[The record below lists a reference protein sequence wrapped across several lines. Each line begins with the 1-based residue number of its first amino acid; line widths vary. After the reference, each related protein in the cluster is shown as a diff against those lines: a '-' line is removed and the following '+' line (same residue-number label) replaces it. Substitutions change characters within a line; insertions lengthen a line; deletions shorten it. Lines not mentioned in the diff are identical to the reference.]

1 MKGLPACGAQQ
12 MQSHILLWAI
22 AMSALENGSA
32 RLKANYCTA
41 YSCSLCAIQGA
52 MSVSIPTACTDQ
64 ITYHGLEVSQLGFEQ
79 APHERA
85 AAAAA
90 KMHADHWH
98 DFKQEVIS
106 PC

>member
-1 MKGLPACGAQQ
+1 MKGLPGCGAQQ

-41 YSCSLCAIQGA
+41 YSCSLCDIQGA
-52 MSVSIPTACTDQ
+52 MSVSIPIACTAQ
-64 ITYHGLEVSQLGFEQ
+64 ITYHGLEQ
-79 APHERA
+79 APHESA

-90 KMHADHWH
+90 KMHADLHACAIGM
-98 DFKQEVIS
+98 IS
-106 PC
+106 SKR